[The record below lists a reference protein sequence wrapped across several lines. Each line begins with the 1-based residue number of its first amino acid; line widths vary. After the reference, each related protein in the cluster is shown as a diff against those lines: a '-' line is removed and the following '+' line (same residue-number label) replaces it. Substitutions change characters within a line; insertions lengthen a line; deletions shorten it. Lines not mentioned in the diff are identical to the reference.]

1 MIDKWN
7 CVYFICIVLMFYNYD
22 ILYELI
28 KLNVDVNEKIFDGW
42 ILLILVFGNDIE
54 INEEL
59 FEEIFN

>member
-1 MIDKWN
+1 
-7 CVYFICIVLMFYNYD
+7 MFYNYD